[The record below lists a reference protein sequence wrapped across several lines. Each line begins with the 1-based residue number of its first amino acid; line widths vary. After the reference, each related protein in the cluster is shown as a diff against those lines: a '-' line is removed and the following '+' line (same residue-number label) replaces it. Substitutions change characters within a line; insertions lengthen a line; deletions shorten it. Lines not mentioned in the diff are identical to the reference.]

1 MMDALPRRGAVALG
15 MLYLL
20 LATTSARTWL
30 EASMSSHMLVQI
42 PLLVTIGAVACRR
55 LPEHSQKALLAAV
68 GGAIPC
74 VVLAIFAASYW
85 MLPRALDAALA
96 NPLTEAAKF
105 IILPGCVGL
114 PLALAWRRL
123 TMIGRGFVLTNFF
136 SMLAVLGWLYIA
148 APIRVC
154 NRYLVSEQESAGWL
168 MAGLAIML
176 FAGWLGSLFI
186 GGRPIQV
193 ATESTI
199 APSRTTAPDTPSGDS
214 GQDFAGSSHD
224 PSSRSN

>member
-1 MMDALPRRGAVALG
+1 MMDALSCRGAVALG

-20 LATTSARTWL
+20 LASAPARTWL

-55 LPEHSQKALLAAV
+55 LPEHNQKALLAAV

-74 VVLAIFAASYW
+74 VVLAVFAASYW

-96 NPLTEAAKF
+96 SPLIEAAKF
-105 IILPGCVGL
+105 IVLPGCVGL

-123 TMIGRGFVLTNFF
+123 TLIGRGFVWTNFV

-154 NRYLVSEQESAGWL
+154 NRYLVSEQESVGWL

-186 GGRPIQV
+186 GGRAIQI
-193 ATESTI
+193 ATGSTPD
-199 APSRTTAPDTPSGDS
+199 PSITAAPDILSGDS
-214 GQDFAGSSHD
+214 G
-224 PSSRSN
+224 